1 MEELAR
7 LSDAENG
14 CTQTLRVVRVI
25 VTVAS
30 NPVSLA
36 GLTTQCGTGLKLGS
50 SRGVGTLVLDLACGG
65 WFRWKTGPVCQH
77 TVDT

>member
-1 MEELAR
+1 MHLDSQSS
-7 LSDAENG
+7 L
-14 CTQTLRVVRVI
+14 V

-77 TVDT
+77 TVDTSQGWRWSPIDRTA